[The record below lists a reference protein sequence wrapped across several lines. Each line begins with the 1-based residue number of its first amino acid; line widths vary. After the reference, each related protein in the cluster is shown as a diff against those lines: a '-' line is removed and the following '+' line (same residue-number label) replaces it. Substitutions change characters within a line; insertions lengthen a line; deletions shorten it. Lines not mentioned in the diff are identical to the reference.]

1 MAIGMES
8 QLPYVRQKENTD
20 HPRFFPQHFDC
31 QA

>member
-20 HPRFFPQHFDC
+20 HPRFLIAKPNI
-31 QA
+31 